1 MEASDVGGGIVLNDE
16 GGVIVDIEAKDGVD
30 LRQAW
35 LLPPTHEH
43 PDLVRF
49 GAPQQP
55 QTIAPLVI
63 SAKVY

>member
-1 MEASDVGGGIVLNDE
+1 MEASDV
-16 GGVIVDIEAKDGVD
+16 GGVIVDIEAKEVKDGVD
-30 LRQAW
+30 VFRHWW